1 MYSRRVLR
9 AHVGDVWLSSALLT
23 ALFRPLVLEYDSW
36 YMRLLLPGRCG
47 YTTRMEPTRTGQK
60 PAPVL
65 HLRRLLQIQA
75 SGNSVYPSF
84 PARRE
89 MIYGQSSVLGAF
101 LVCHGFLVHFA
112 TVLRFALLCRLYRR
126 WTARAAL

>member
-23 ALFRPLVLEYDSW
+23 AFFGRSFWSMTAGICDYFFRE
-36 YMRLLLPGRCG
+36 RCG

-84 PARRE
+84 SARRE
-89 MIYGQSSVLGAF
+89 MIYGQRSVLGAF
-101 LVCHGFLVHFA
+101 LVRHGFLTHFA
-112 TVLRFALLCRLYRR
+112 TVLRFALLCRLY
-126 WTARAAL
+126 